1 MKGQLGEVA
10 GKDSL
15 IRSPDKLSADHR
27 WRCFHFHFFRL
38 VTPLTLVDRV
48 GLRSAEWSGTNVPP
62 FVGESHLNLGQPT
75 KNGQISL
82 LARVLP
88 HCRPLFRRRQS
99 IKGK

>member
-10 GKDSL
+10 VKDS
-15 IRSPDKLSADHR
+15 PDRLSADHR

-48 GLRSAEWSGTNVPP
+48 GLRSAGLWQGGTNVPP

-82 LARVLP
+82 LAHVLP
-88 HCRPLFRRRQS
+88 HWRPLFRRRQS